1 MKDKQVKGYSGFN
14 TKIGVVLAAA
24 GSAIGLGNI
33 WKFPYIMGEN
43 GGGAFLLVYLICVLL
58 LGLPLMLTEFLLGKK
73 SGMSAFGAFR
83 AISGNNHWQW
93 LSWWCT
99 ISTMLYLTFYFVVAS
114 LCGNYLYEAITNA
127 YIGKSA
133 EELSMHFKTI
143 ISNES
148 RMTIFVLLQVIVAD
162 IVLWFGV
169 DKGLERLSKIL
180 MPMLLILMVVM
191 IVFVL
196 IQDGST
202 YGLQY
207 MFNFDFSK
215 ITPRAIMMAVGQC
228 FFSLSVGAGMMVI
241 FGAYMPKRQNIATT
255 SIMVVVLDTLVAL
268 LAGFIIF
275 PAVFAFGFS
284 PSEGPQLVYVV
295 LPTVFQK
302 MSFTWLCGVM
312 FFLLLFIAA
321 MTSTVAILEVLV
333 ANSIEASHNKLKRHN
348 AIIISS
354 AITFILSELCVLS
367 LSGKWGEFK
376 IAGNDMF
383 NCLDLLITAFML
395 PIGALCMSQF
405 VGWFMPKQNKK
416 SFWQSAFI
424 FILRWIVP
432 IALIFILLNGFG
444 LLDWLFN

>member
-1 MKDKQVKGYSGFN
+1 
-14 TKIGVVLAAA
+14 
-24 GSAIGLGNI
+24 
-33 WKFPYIMGEN
+33 
-43 GGGAFLLVYLICVLL
+43 
-58 LGLPLMLTEFLLGKK
+58 
-73 SGMSAFGAFR
+73 
-83 AISGNNHWQW
+83 
-93 LSWWCT
+93 
-99 ISTMLYLTFYFVVAS
+99 MLYLTFYFVVAS

-127 YIGKSA
+127 YIGKGA

-191 IVFVL
+191 
-196 IQDGST
+196 
-202 YGLQY
+202 
-207 MFNFDFSK
+207 NFDFSK

-333 ANSIEASHNKLKRHN
+333 ANSIEASHNKLKRRN

-383 NCLDLLITAFML
+383 KCLDLLITAFML

-444 LLDWLFN
+444 LLDGLFN